1 MTPLS
6 ALPQDGSPL
15 YRRVA
20 RQIEQ
25 LIEGGT
31 LRPGDRIPSVRRL
44 SRQMS
49 VSVTTV
55 LEAYRLLEDRRLVR
69 SRPQS
74 GYYVRLPPEG
84 PPQPEKTPGEK
95 VAVEPDL
102 GDLVLRILREASN
115 EDLVPLGAA
124 IPSPEFFPLAR
135 LNRILARVVREEP
148 WTIHSYDATPG
159 DERLRR
165 QIVRRALEAGCSL
178 RPEDIIITN
187 GAQEAVHLALRAVTK
202 PGDTVAIE
210 SPTYYGLID
219 ALESLH
225 LKALEVSTDPRDGI
239 CLQDLEEALDRQSIA
254 ACVLVP
260 TFGNP
265 LGHCMSPDNKRRLVE
280 MLTERDVPL
289 IEDDVYGELG
299 DDDQRPP
306 AAKAFDTQGSVL
318 LCSSFSKTLA
328 PGYRIGWVAPGR
340 YTWAVERLKF
350 STSVANPVP
359 TQRAV
364 AAFLESGG
372 FDRYLRRLRRTYH
385 DLRERMTRAV
395 ADHFPEG
402 TKVTRPGGG
411 HVLWVEFPEGVNA
424 LRLHNDALQA
434 GVSIAPGPLF
444 STCDCYDGCIRLNC
458 AVPWSAQVETAML
471 RLGALAARQ
480 LEK

>member
-1 MTPLS
+1 
-6 ALPQDGSPL
+6 
-15 YRRVA
+15 VA
-20 RQIEQ
+20 HQIEG
-25 LIEGGT
+25 LIEAGT

-44 SRQMS
+44 SRQLS

-69 SRPQS
+69 ARPQS

-84 PPQPEKTPGEK
+84 PPEPGKTPGEK
-95 VAVEPDL
+95 AVVEPDL
-102 GDLVLRILREASN
+102 GDLVLRILREAAN

-135 LNRILARVVREEP
+135 LNRILARVVRDEP
-148 WTIHSYDATPG
+148 WTIHSYDAAIG
-159 DERLRR
+159 DERLRQ

-178 RPEDIIITN
+178 RPEEIIITA

-210 SPTYYGLID
+210 SPTYYGLLE

-239 CLQDLEEALDRQSIA
+239 CLRDLEEALDRHTIA

-265 LGHCMSPDNKRRLVE
+265 LGHCMTPDNKRRLVE
-280 MLTERDVPL
+280 MLAERDVPL

-306 AAKAFDTQGSVL
+306 AAKAFDGDGMVL

-328 PGYRIGWVAPGR
+328 PGYRIGWCAPGR

-372 FDRYLRRLRRTYH
+372 FERYLRRLRRTYH
-385 DLRERMTRAV
+385 DLRERMTCAV
-395 ADHFPEG
+395 ADHFPSG
-402 TKVTRPGGG
+402 TKVTRPAGG
-411 HVLWVEFPEGVNA
+411 HVLWVEFPEGVDA
-424 LRLHNDALQA
+424 LRLHEEALQA

-444 STCDCYDGCIRLNC
+444 STCDCYDSCIRLNC
-458 AVPWSAQVETAML
+458 AVPWSVEVETAML
-471 RLGALAARQ
+471 RLGALASRHLDEPGVTA
-480 LEK
+480 